1 MIAGVCLKDNI
12 LLLGGSGTLGKAIIK
27 SKLFKK
33 LKYPSKK
40 KLNILNQAKIENFIK
55 KNNINIILHCA
66 ALARVKECEKNK
78 KKAFK
83 VNVIGTKNVVNAVLN
98 CSKFSKQKIK
108 ILFISSDGVYPSTK
122 GNYKETDKLKSYN
135 YYGLTKIKA
144 EKFVRKLK
152 YFIIIR
158 TRFFD
163 KKKIKFKYSATNIFT
178 SSLEVNKLVNY
189 IYKIQKKNFN
199 GILNIG
205 RNKISDY
212 DNYKKY
218 LKNIKPCDKKEIFS
232 QVNFKLATDASLNL
246 NKLKKIL

>member
-1 MIAGVCLKDNI
+1 MKDNI

-27 SKLFKK
+27 SKLFKN

-40 KLNILNQAKIENFIK
+40 KLNILNKKKIEDFII
-55 KNNINIILHCA
+55 KNNIQIILHCA
-66 ALARVKECEKNK
+66 AIARVKECEKNK

-83 VNVIGTKNVVNAVLN
+83 VNVIGTKNVVNATLN
-98 CSKFSKQKIK
+98 CSKFLKKKIK
-108 ILFISSDGVYPSTK
+108 FLFISSDGVYPSTK
-122 GNYKETDKLKSYN
+122 GNYKETDKLRSYN

-144 EKFVRKLK
+144 EKFVKKLK

-163 KKKIKFKYSATNIFT
+163 KKKIKFKYSATNIFN
-178 SSLEVNKLVNY
+178 SSIEVNKLVNY
-189 IYKIQKKNFN
+189 IYRIQKKNFN

-205 RNKISDY
+205 RDKISDY

-218 LKNIKPCDKKEIFS
+218 LKNIKPCDKKEIFN

-246 NKLKKIL
+246 NKLKRIL